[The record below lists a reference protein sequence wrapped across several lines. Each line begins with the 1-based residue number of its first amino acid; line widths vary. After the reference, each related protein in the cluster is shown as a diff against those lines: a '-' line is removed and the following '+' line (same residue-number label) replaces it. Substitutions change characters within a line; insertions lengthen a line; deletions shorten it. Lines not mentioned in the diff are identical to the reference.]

1 MKKRPFAFKSQEG
14 LRRSIIQ
21 LRCASENNLRRP
33 TADSR
38 SGPVKLPVRKG
49 RTAGAWETP
58 DNVLQKYMTLSSCLW
73 LRPDA
78 TQTNSLGSERS
89 GS

>member
-49 RTAGAWETP
+49 GNSR
-58 DNVLQKYMTLSSCLW
+58 Q
-73 LRPDA
+73 RPAKVYDPVQLPLVA
-78 TQTNSLGSERS
+78 SRCNTDKQFWVGKVWFMSFD
-89 GS
+89 